1 MDDRSEKRRIHDRI
15 RDLETAEFRGFL
27 ADLWRR
33 QGYTVTVVD
42 GVALATDSNGE
53 TVEIHPVDPDA
64 DDLEALLETTRAEEV
79 VLATTTAEAKGI
91 TPTRP
96 SVRLLSGRDLADLV
110 VALEVTDLLEAD
122 VGNVGS
128 PGIAA
133 TPTWLVVALPTVGWF
148 CSLLVLSIGPIVS
161 PGYASMFSLA
171 GAIGVFVCW
180 SLLPATVFF
189 DASRVDGLDLE
200 YSPSRLLWS
209 GLTVFGAGLVSSYY
223 LWVRFD
229 RT

>member
-1 MDDRSEKRRIHDRI
+1 MDDRSEKRRVHDRI
-15 RDLETAEFRGFL
+15 RDLETAGFCGLL

-53 TVEIHPVDPDA
+53 TVEIHPVGPD

-79 VLATTTAEAKGI
+79 VLATKTAEAKGI

-96 SVRLLSGRDLADLV
+96 SVRLLNGRDLADLV
-110 VALEVTDLLEAD
+110 VDLEATDLLEED

-161 PGYASMFSLA
+161 PGQASMLSLA
-171 GAIGVFVCW
+171 GAVGVFVCW

-189 DASRVDGLDLE
+189 DATRVDDLDLE
-200 YSPSRLLWS
+200 YSPSRILWS
-209 GLTVFGAGLVSSYY
+209 GLAVFGAGLASSYY

-229 RT
+229 RS